1 MKLELRKKLDHV
13 ILYLGIP
20 KLLRF
25 VSISP
30 RTVEFRVTENCNSR
44 CIMCNAWKNK
54 SVNELSTEEIKDILR
69 QLKDFG
75 ITHLI
80 LLGGEPLLRPDIG
93 TIIKEAS
100 LLKFRTIL
108 LVTNGL
114 LLEEKAKE
122 LLKNG
127 ITHITVSVD
136 GIGETH
142 DALRGVKGAFE
153 KAIRGIKTVQK
164 LKEDLN
170 LKVAVTLITLLL
182 TKQNADEIPQLIKL
196 SRDLR
201 VYWDFNLLDYNLD
214 IFRGIPL
221 SKIQVEDKQKIDNV
235 IDYLKTIRDKSPE
248 YVSPV
253 ICTHTIEY
261 ARRYLKGEN
270 LDDYHCV
277 HGYEILH
284 IGSHGE
290 VYPCWIMESI
300 GNLRK
305 AKLKE
310 IVGTAKHRELAER
323 MYMRQCPGCTNL
335 CTYNIIIKHLVSHWL
350 FCERKKH

>member
-25 VSISP
+25 VSINP

-44 CIMCNAWKNK
+44 CITCNAWKNK
-54 SVNELSTEEIKDILR
+54 SVDELSTEEIKDILH
-69 QLKDFG
+69 QLRDFG
-75 ITHLI
+75 VNHLI

-114 LLEEKAKE
+114 LLEEKAEE
-122 LLKNG
+122 LLENG
-127 ITHITVSVD
+127 ITHVTVSVD

-142 DALRGVKGAFE
+142 DTLRGIKGSFE
-153 KAIRGIKTVQK
+153 KAIRGIETVRK
-164 LKEDLN
+164 LKDDMN
-170 LKVAVTLITLLL
+170 LEVAVTLITLLL
-182 TKQNADEIPQLIKL
+182 MKQNVDEIPQLIKL

-201 VYWDFNLLDYNLD
+201 VYWDFNLLDCSLD
-214 IFRGIPL
+214 IFRDIPF
-221 SKIQVEDKQKIDNV
+221 SKILVDDKQKIDNV
-235 IDYLKTIRDKSPE
+235 IGYLKTVRDKSPDWM
-248 YVSPV
+248 SPV
-253 ICTHTIEY
+253 ICTHIIEY

-270 LDDYHCV
+270 LDNYHCV

-290 VYPCWIMESI
+290 VYPCWIMEPI
-300 GNLRK
+300 GSLRK
-305 AKLKE
+305 AKLRG
-310 IVGTAKHRELAER
+310 IVGTSKHRELAER

-335 CTYNIIIKHLVSHWL
+335 CIYNIIIKRLVSHWL